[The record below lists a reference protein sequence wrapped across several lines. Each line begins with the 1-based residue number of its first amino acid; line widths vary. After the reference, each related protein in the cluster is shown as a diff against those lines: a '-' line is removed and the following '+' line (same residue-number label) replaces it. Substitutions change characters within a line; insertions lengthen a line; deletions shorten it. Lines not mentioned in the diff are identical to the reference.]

1 MNQKS
6 NHGGT
11 LSPEMALLGLL
22 FGGPGHGYELHRKVN
37 ADLGRVWHLSQSQA
51 YGILKR
57 LQAQGDISVEDVPQ
71 EKLPPRRLMR
81 MTPVGRSCFLD
92 WLASSSGGSAR
103 VVRLEFIT
111 RLYFLRLYFPERV
124 TEAVNQQRAEA
135 REHMQRL
142 EKVLVQLP
150 GGQIYD
156 RMSVEMRLKQLKA
169 GMEWLDECELLLQ
182 PD

>member
-1 MNQKS
+1 
-6 NHGGT
+6 
-11 LSPEMALLGLL
+11 
-22 FGGPGHGYELHRKVN
+22 
-37 ADLGRVWHLSQSQA
+37 
-51 YGILKR
+51 
-57 LQAQGDISVEDVPQ
+57 
-71 EKLPPRRLMR
+71 MR

-124 TEAVNQQRAEA
+124 TEAFNQQRAEA